1 VKGNYL
7 KIQLLFKNMRPE
19 QKTRYYKLYEP
30 AVEEKVEEA
39 KVEEEKVE
47 EETVEE
53 EKKFVCEICGETF
66 DTERGLKIHMSKVH
80 GGESEEL

>member
-1 VKGNYL
+1 
-7 KIQLLFKNMRPE
+7 MRPE

-30 AVEEKVEEA
+30 AVEEE

>member
-1 VKGNYL
+1 
-7 KIQLLFKNMRPE
+7 MRPE
-19 QKTRYYKLYEP
+19 QKTRYYRPPE
-30 AVEEKVEEA
+30 AVEEEKVEEA

-53 EKKFVCEICGETF
+53 KKEFVCEICGETF